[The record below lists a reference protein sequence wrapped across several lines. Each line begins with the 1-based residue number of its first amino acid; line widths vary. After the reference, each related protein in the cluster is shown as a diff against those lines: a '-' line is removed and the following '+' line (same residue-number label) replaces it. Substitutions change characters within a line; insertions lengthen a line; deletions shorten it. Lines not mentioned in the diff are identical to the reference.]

1 MHIRSGSV
9 SLYLG
14 TYSHCQLAFIS
25 KIQLNTSR
33 GLSKNTYQEY
43 RSTYVGHYST
53 IDEVFS
59 FEIQQKSMYSNLFL
73 FDRTFLYRLIFL
85 SLVYFLLESHID
97 KLLKAQIKTIAL
109 PVTTMLNDLP
119 TITSNNY
126 PTIPKIALHRA
137 KRVTISQNKKKALI

>member
-59 FEIQQKSMYSNLFL
+59 SD
-73 FDRTFLYRLIFL
+73 DRTFLYQLIFL

-97 KLLKAQIKTIAL
+97 KLLKAQIKTIAF

-119 TITSNNY
+119 TITSNIY

-137 KRVTISQNKKKALI
+137 KRVTIS